1 MIPAWLLARTG
12 GNLRAAGIS
21 LCAGCQ
27 QPVLR
32 GLDDERAAL
41 PARVDIAPI
50 DEFGEALALIQGRM
64 TYDLIGG
71 AQKKELELRYEWH
84 INKARK
90 YPVHA
95 AHKCGT
101 PPLPSTPAQVPDIL
115 TEAENDDVPF

>member
-12 GNLRAAGIS
+12 GNLRAASIS
-21 LCAGCQ
+21 LCARCSK
-27 QPVLR
+27 PILR

-41 PARVDIAPI
+41 PARVDITPV

-84 INKARK
+84 INKPRR

-95 AHKCGT
+95 AHKCWT
-101 PPLPSTPAQVPDIL
+101 PPLATAPSQVPAIL
-115 TEAENDDVPF
+115 TEAETDDIPF